1 MRLKIINFKR
11 INILKYVINIFIIII
26 IIKLGIVLGYAKNLY
41 VEDFVK
47 GNFIYE
53 ELKEYINQKIPKS
66 SQLMDTKVYLNYLEI
81 SQNGVINI
89 NNKIDTQLYPFK
101 YYENGKARIYTVLSL
116 SFPKNMYISKEDI
129 IKISTNLYFEKPD
142 VILLGRNKENEE
154 WKKINI
160 IANTSLDEIYI
171 YSDQIMDN
179 KYKEFKIII
188 SFSSIE
194 NEYAKNKAIYYNI
207 HYLNYTIYKYIKFI
221 NIIVVFLLVIILT
234 YILLRLKNLKI
245 RKMKSE

>member
-1 MRLKIINFKR
+1 MRLKIINLKK
-11 INILKYVINIFIIII
+11 INILKYFIKIFIIII
-26 IIKLGIVLGYAKNLY
+26 IIKLNIVLGYAKNLY

-47 GNFIYE
+47 ENFIYE
-53 ELKEYINQKIPKS
+53 ELKEYINQKVPKL
-66 SQLMDTKVYLNYLEI
+66 SQLIDTKIYLDYLEI

-101 YYENGKARIYTVLSL
+101 YYKDGKARIYTVLSL

-129 IKISTNLYFEKPD
+129 IKINTNLYFEKPD

-179 KYKEFKIII
+179 KYKDFKIII

-194 NEYAKNKAIYYNI
+194 NEYVKNKAIYYNI
-207 HYLNYTIYKYIKFI
+207 HYLNHTIYKYIKFI
-221 NIIVVFLLVIILT
+221 NIIVLFLLVIIFT
-234 YILLRLKNLKI
+234 YILLRLKNKKI
-245 RKMKSE
+245 

>member
-66 SQLMDTKVYLNYLEI
+66 AQLIDTKAYLNYLEI

-101 YYENGKARIYTVLSL
+101 YYEDGKSMIYTVLSL
-116 SFPKNMYISKEDI
+116 SFPKDMYISKDDI
-129 IKISTNLYFEKPD
+129 IKVNTNLYFESPD
-142 VILLGRNKENEE
+142 VILLGRNKENED

-171 YSDQIMDN
+171 YSDQIIDS
-179 KYKEFKIII
+179 KYKDFKIII
-188 SFSSIE
+188 SFPSIE
-194 NEYAKNKAIYYNI
+194 NEYVKNNTIYYNI

-221 NIIVVFLLVIILT
+221 NIIIVFLLIIIFT
-234 YILLRLKNLKI
+234 YILLKLKNKKFLKQ
-245 RKMKSE
+245 